1 MESGFPGILIVL
13 LIGATSLAMFLAND
27 WRWVLAALGLQY
39 LWSFFLVSSIWPLE
53 LAAVKLVTGWMAGAI
68 LGLTRLTAVLEK
80 EESDTRFPTGRS
92 FQGLAALL
100 VFLTVFGSAPRLAA
114 WAGNIGINHAWAG
127 LILAGM
133 GVLQI
138 SLTPRIFKN
147 FLGLLML
154 FSGFEIIYATVEA
167 SILVAGLLGAL
178 NLGIALVG
186 SYLITLPRM
195 EQRQ

>member
-1 MESGFPGILIVL
+1 
-13 LIGATSLAMFLAND
+13 MFLASD

-39 LWSFFLVSSIWPLE
+39 LWSFFLVSSVWPLE

-68 LGLTRLTAVLEK
+68 VGLGRLTAATDE
-80 EESDTRFPTGRS
+80 EESEDRFPAGRS
-92 FQGLAALL
+92 FQSLTTLL
-100 VFLTVFGSAPRLAA
+100 VFLVVVGSAPRLAA

-133 GVLQI
+133 GLLQI
-138 SLTPRIFKN
+138 SLTPRIFRK

-154 FSGFEIIYATVEA
+154 FCGFEIIYATVEA
-167 SILVAGLLGAL
+167 SILVAGLLAAL

-186 SYLITLPRM
+186 SYLITLPRIGQ
-195 EQRQ
+195 EQ

>member
-1 MESGFPGILIVL
+1 MESGFLGTLVVL
-13 LIGATSLAMFLAND
+13 LIAATSLVMFLASD

-39 LWSFFLVSSIWPLE
+39 LWSFFLVSSVWPLE

-68 LGLTRLTAVLEK
+68 VGLGRLTAATDE
-80 EESDTRFPTGRS
+80 EESEDRFPAGRS
-92 FQGLAALL
+92 FQSLTTLL
-100 VFLTVFGSAPRLAA
+100 VFLVVVGSAPRLAA

-133 GVLQI
+133 GLLQI
-138 SLTPRIFKN
+138 SLTPRIFRK

-154 FSGFEIIYATVEA
+154 FCGFEIIYATVEA
-167 SILVAGLLGAL
+167 SILVAGLLAAL

-186 SYLITLPRM
+186 SYLITLPRIGQ
-195 EQRQ
+195 EQ